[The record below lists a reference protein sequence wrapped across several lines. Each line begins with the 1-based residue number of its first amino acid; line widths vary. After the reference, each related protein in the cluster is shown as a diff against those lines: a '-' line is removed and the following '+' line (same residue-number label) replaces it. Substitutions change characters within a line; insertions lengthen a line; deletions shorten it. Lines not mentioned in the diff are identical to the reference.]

1 MPEYS
6 ISEKFKELVHA
17 LLQTFDTGGVKFL
30 MDHDQQRDLS
40 WQKEKDRKLCSD
52 AEYAAPSFAVS
63 PGAGSHMTRFPKQN
77 AIQPAAAVL
86 RA

>member
-6 ISEKFKELVHA
+6 ISEKFKELVDA

-40 WQKEKDRKLCSD
+40 WKKEKKIAS
-52 AEYAAPSFAVS
+52 YAVILRTLLP
-63 PGAGSHMTRFPKQN
+63 
-77 AIQPAAAVL
+77 VL
-86 RA
+86 LYLQVLGHT